1 MPDCYIGLMSGT
13 SLDGIDGVVA
23 DFASGAPRLLAH
35 AHQPFTPTLR
45 TELAA
50 LNHSGNHEL
59 QRSALAA
66 NELSRGYAA
75 VVQALLAQASVNA
88 SAIAA
93 IGCHGQTVRHQPADG
108 YTLQLVNC

>member
-23 DFASGAPRLLAH
+23 DFAPGAPRLLAH

-50 LNHSGNHEL
+50 LNHPATRTATL
-59 QRSALAA
+59 SA
-66 NELSRGYAA
+66 RGK
-75 VVQALLAQASVNA
+75 
-88 SAIAA
+88 
-93 IGCHGQTVRHQPADG
+93 
-108 YTLQLVNC
+108 